1 MKKGIPFNL
10 QFFAEGGAEEQEV
23 TEPAGQ
29 EEVTDNNTDDGT
41 EPVVGDEPEAE
52 PTGGK
57 TEEDSRFASV
67 RRKAEEE
74 ARSKYEAQTQN
85 INSEFKRLFGN
96 VKNPAT
102 GAPIEG
108 WQDYINA
115 VETQQ
120 RLARE
125 QEIRS
130 KGIDPK
136 LIEDLVQ
143 SSPAIRQANQIM
155 QDNLKNEAAQKL
167 AADIKAVSEIDPS
180 IKSEAD
186 IAKLETYPQIL
197 DLVSKHGL
205 SLPEAFK
212 LANYDSIATRKAEAA
227 KQAAVNQ
234 AKGKSHME
242 QSGKGTSTS
251 ENEVDIPQSEIH
263 IWREY
268 YPGLSDAELK
278 KKYNRTISN

>member
-1 MKKGIPFNL
+1 MKKRIPFNL
-10 QFFAEGGAEEQEV
+10 QFFAEAGEEAQEV
-23 TEPAGQ
+23 TEPAGL
-29 EEVTDNNTDDGT
+29 EEVTDNNTVEGT
-41 EPVVGDEPEAE
+41 ETDVVDEPETE
-52 PTGGK
+52 PTGVK

-85 INSEFKRLFGN
+85 INSEFKRVFGS
-96 VKNPAT
+96 VKNPVT

-108 WQDYINA
+108 WEDYIKA
-115 VETQQ
+115 VEEQQ
-120 RLARE
+120 RLTRE

-136 LIEDLVQ
+136 IIDDMIQ
-143 SSPAIRQANQIM
+143 ASPVIRQANQIM
-155 QDNLKNEAAQKL
+155 QANLKNEAAQKL

-180 IKSEAD
+180 IKSESD
-186 IAKLETYPQIL
+186 IENLETYPQIL
-197 DLVSKHGL
+197 DLVTNHGL

-212 LANYDSIATRKAEAA
+212 LANYDSIATRKAEAV

-234 AKGKSHME
+234 VRGKSHME
-242 QSGKGTSTS
+242 QSGNGTSTS
-251 ENEVDIPQSEIH
+251 ENEVDIPQSEIAT
-263 IWREY
+263 WREY

>member
-1 MKKGIPFNL
+1 MKIPFNL
-10 QFFAEGGAEEQEV
+10 QFFAEAGAEGQEV

-29 EEVTDNNTDDGT
+29 EEVTDNNTDEGT
-41 EPVVGDEPEAE
+41 ETGAVEEPESE

-74 ARSKYEAQTQN
+74 ARSKYEAQMQN
-85 INSEFKRLFGN
+85 VNSEVKRLFGN
-96 VKNPAT
+96 VKNPTT
-102 GAPIEG
+102 GAPIESFD
-108 WQDYINA
+108 DYIKA
-115 VETQQ
+115 VEEQQ
-120 RLARE
+120 RLVRE
-125 QEIRS
+125 QEMRS

-136 LIEDLVQ
+136 IIDEMIQ
-143 SSPAIRQANQIM
+143 ASPVIRQANQIM
-155 QDNLKNEAAQKL
+155 QDSLKNEAAQKL
-167 AADIKAVSEIDPS
+167 AADLKAVSEIDPS

-186 IAKLETYPQIL
+186 IVNLETYPQIL
-197 DLVSKHGL
+197 DFVTNHGL
-205 SLPEAFK
+205 SLPEAYK
-212 LANYDSIATRKAEAA
+212 LANYDSISSKKAEAA

-242 QSGKGTSTS
+242 QSGNGASTS
-251 ENEVDIPQSEIH
+251 ENEVDIPQSEIST
-263 IWREY
+263 WREY

>member
-1 MKKGIPFNL
+1 MKKRIPFNL
-10 QFFAEGGAEEQEV
+10 QFFAEAGEEAQEV
-23 TEPAGQ
+23 TEPDGL
-29 EEVTDNNTDDGT
+29 EGVTDNNTVEGT
-41 EPVVGDEPEAE
+41 ETDVVDEPETE

-85 INSEFKRLFGN
+85 INSEFKRVFGS
-96 VKNPAT
+96 VKNPVT

-108 WQDYINA
+108 WEDYIKA
-115 VETQQ
+115 VEEQQ
-120 RLARE
+120 RLTRE

-136 LIEDLVQ
+136 IIDDMIQ
-143 SSPAIRQANQIM
+143 ASPVIRQANQIM

-186 IAKLETYPQIL
+186 IAKLETYPKIL

-242 QSGKGTSTS
+242 QSGNGTSTS

>member
-1 MKKGIPFNL
+1 MKKRIPFNL
-10 QFFAEGGAEEQEV
+10 QFFAEAGEEAQEF

-29 EEVTDNNTDDGT
+29 EEVTDNNTVEET
-41 EPVVGDEPEAE
+41 EPVVGDETETE
-52 PTGGK
+52 PTEGK

-67 RRKAEEE
+67 RRKAEED
-74 ARSKYEAQTQN
+74 ARTKYETQMQN
-85 INSEFKRLFGN
+85 INSEFKRVFGN
-96 VKNPAT
+96 LKNPVT
-102 GAPIEG
+102 GEPIEG
-108 WQDYINA
+108 YQDYLNA
-115 VETQQ
+115 VEAQQ

-125 QEIRS
+125 QEIIS
-130 KGIDPK
+130 KGIDPRI
-136 LIEDLVQ
+136 IEDMIQ

-197 DLVSKHGL
+197 DLVSNHGL

-234 AKGKSHME
+234 AKGKNHME
-242 QSGKGTSTS
+242 QSGNGTSTS

>member
-1 MKKGIPFNL
+1 MKIPFNI
-10 QFFAEGGAEEQEV
+10 QFFAESGAEGQEV
-23 TEPAGQ
+23 TEPAEQ
-29 EEVTDNNTDDGT
+29 EEVTDNNTDEGT
-41 EPVVGDEPEAE
+41 ETGAVDEPESE

-74 ARSKYEAQTQN
+74 ARSRYEARMQN
-85 INSEFKRLFGN
+85 VNSEIKRVFGN
-96 VKNPAT
+96 VKNPTT
-102 GAPIEG
+102 GAPIESFE
-108 WQDYINA
+108 DYIKA
-115 VETQQ
+115 VEEQQ
-120 RLARE
+120 RLTRE
-125 QEIRS
+125 QEMRS

-136 LIEDLVQ
+136 IIDEMIQ
-143 SSPAIRQANQIM
+143 TSPAIRQANQIM
-155 QDNLKNEAAQKL
+155 QNSLRNEAKQKL

-180 IKSEAD
+180 IQSEAD
-186 IAKLETYPQIL
+186 IANLETYPQIL
-197 DLVSKHGL
+197 DLVTKHGL

-227 KQAAVNQ
+227 RQAAVNQ

-242 QSGKGTSTS
+242 QSGSGASTS
-251 ENEVDIPQSEIH
+251 ENEVDIPQSEIAT
-263 IWREY
+263 WREW